1 MKILAV
7 ILARKGSKRIKNKN
21 KIIFGKK
28 RLIEYTFTLSEK
40 ISTFTHTLLSSDDS
54 EIINMAK
61 NYNILAPWKRPKNLS
76 KDSTPS
82 FKVVIHAC
90 NWYEKIYGKVDG
102 VFVLQPTSP
111 FRQINSVKKM
121 IKLFKT
127 RNKNPIISISRC
139 VEHPEWMFEL
149 KKNKIKP
156 FLSKKYLN
164 FNSQNLKTLYR
175 VNGLGYLLSPNTLRK
190 EKTLIPKNAIG
201 SIINSRIENIDIDNQ
216 EDLILAKKLISKK

>member
-1 MKILAV
+1 
-7 ILARKGSKRIKNKN
+7 
-21 KIIFGKK
+21 
-28 RLIEYTFTLSEK
+28 
-40 ISTFTHTLLSSDDS
+40 
-54 EIINMAK
+54 
-61 NYNILAPWKRPKNLS
+61 
-76 KDSTPS
+76 
-82 FKVVIHAC
+82 
-90 NWYEKIYGKVDG
+90 
-102 VFVLQPTSP
+102 
-111 FRQINSVKKM
+111 
-121 IKLFKT
+121 
-127 RNKNPIISISRC
+127 
-139 VEHPEWMFEL
+139 MFEL